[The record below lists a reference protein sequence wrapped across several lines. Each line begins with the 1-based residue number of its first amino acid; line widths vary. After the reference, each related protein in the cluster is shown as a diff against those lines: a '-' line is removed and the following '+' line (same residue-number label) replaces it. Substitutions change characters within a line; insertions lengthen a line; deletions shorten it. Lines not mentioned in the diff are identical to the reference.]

1 MFSQVCFVS
10 FQLIMPQPQFKIAMC
25 LLRRIKLVTEKN
37 KIKIITLNV
46 RLARVCPE
54 ECKLLQNK
62 MFIIYAS
69 RMEYEFSG
77 QDQKM

>member
-10 FQLIMPQPQFKIAMC
+10 FQLIMPQPKFKIAMF
-25 LLRRIKLVTEKN
+25 LLRRIKLVTGK

-69 RMEYEFSG
+69 RIEYEFSG